1 MLSLGQIRQDHARA
15 GALNGLFAPWAFVD
29 EHTFLTKRGH
39 VGVMYRVRGTDYEC
53 LDREARR
60 DVVHRYEAA
69 LRLLDERYRLYQ
81 FLRKRR
87 IDRRSVE
94 ACSNPVARAA
104 IERRAAYLDGRRGNL
119 YEIDLFSVVMYEGL
133 RPRATNTLNARNALQ
148 APVHA
153 VREWLS
159 IGHTLHVLQRDLDEA
174 ITELQHRAGAFEV
187 QIRDIAQPE
196 RLGQQEA
203 FQFLRA
209 LVNFDPGVADEMR
222 LTHDTY
228 VDYFM
233 GDSAVECHRG
243 HLNVG
248 GRQVRVLTM
257 KDPPASTS
265 PLVLEG
271 LYTVPGEF
279 IACLEWSRIPADR
292 MRRDLHARR
301 RHHFNRRVA
310 LVNYL
315 SSETRADEMLVDESA
330 DATVRQLGDAL
341 TEIEVHGHFFGEC
354 SLTVVLH
361 DDDPRRLDV
370 SAAEVAKVL
379 TSQDGAVTRE
389 TYNLLN
395 AWLAI
400 VPGNSAH
407 NLRRLALLETH
418 LADLSFL
425 FTLDRGNATC
435 PHLGREALATFET
448 QHQTLFDLALH
459 VDDVGHGVI
468 VGATGS
474 GKSFLLNFLLTHA
487 QRYDPLT
494 VVFDLGVGYQKLAT
508 LLRGSHLTLGLQETG
523 VQINPFALRPT
534 PENLDFLAAFLRLLL
549 EGRDGYRLSDAED
562 RAVYECVEN
571 VYVLAPEQQRL
582 FSAANLLPRALSQ
595 RLTKWIQ
602 GGRYGDLFDHANDTL
617 TFNTFQVFNLQ
628 QMHAFPDLL
637 EPLLFYVLHRVAA
650 RVQDPEFA
658 GRLKVCVLDEAWRF
672 IQHAQLRSYVRSA
685 LKTWRKHH
693 GAMLLATQSIE
704 DFSTADLRETVLESC
719 PTRFLLANPGANPDR
734 YAQLFHLNETE
745 LALHQELV
753 ARRQFLLKRPGI
765 AKVLDLN
772 VDAQSYGLY
781 TNTPLDNERFNALVR
796 DHGFDEALRRFAA

>member
-1 MLSLGQIRQDHARA
+1 MLSLGQIRHDHTRA
-15 GALNGLFAPWAFVD
+15 GALNTLFAPWAFVD
-29 EHTFLTKRGH
+29 DHTFLTKRGH
-39 VGVMYRVRGTDYEC
+39 VGVVYRVRGMDYEC
-53 LDREARR
+53 LDRDARQ

-87 IDRRSVE
+87 IGRRSVE
-94 ACSNPVARAA
+94 ACPNPVARAA
-104 IERRAAYLDGRRGNL
+104 IERRAAYFDGRRGNL

-133 RPRATNTLNARNALQ
+133 RPRATNTLNLRNALQ
-148 APVHA
+148 APLHA
-153 VREWLS
+153 LRHWLS
-159 IGHTLHVLQRDLDEA
+159 VGQTLHVLERELDEA
-174 ITELQHRAGAFEV
+174 VAELQHRAGAFEV

-196 RLGQQEA
+196 RLGKQEA
-203 FQFLRA
+203 FRFLRA

-222 LTHDTY
+222 LTSDTF

-341 TEIEVHGHFFGEC
+341 TEMEVHGHFFGEC

-379 TSQDGAVTRE
+379 TSHDGAVTRE

-395 AWLAI
+395 AWLAT

-407 NLRRLALLETH
+407 NLRRLALLENN

-425 FTLDRGNATC
+425 FTLDRGQATC

-448 QHQTLFDLALH
+448 QHQTLFDFALH

-595 RLTKWIQ
+595 RLAKWIH

-719 PTRFLLANPGANPDR
+719 PTRFLLANPGADPDR

-753 ARRQFLLKRPGI
+753 ARRQFLLKRPGL
-765 AKVLDLN
+765 AKILDLN